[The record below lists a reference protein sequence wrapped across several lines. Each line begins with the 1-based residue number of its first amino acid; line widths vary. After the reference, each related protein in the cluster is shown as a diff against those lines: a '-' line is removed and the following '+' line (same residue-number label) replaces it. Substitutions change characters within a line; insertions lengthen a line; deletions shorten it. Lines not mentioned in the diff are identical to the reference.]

1 MADAQDRNLPASARK
16 IERAR
21 GDGQVARSRE
31 LSHLTA
37 LAAGGGT
44 LVATAEP
51 FGAVMRS
58 VLAQGLRF
66 DARHVNNPAVMTER
80 LGELAVWAAL
90 VIAPMGLLMMLLG
103 VAAALASG
111 GWNFTWKPLMP
122 NFGKLN
128 PIAGAGRMV
137 SKAQLGDMLKSCLV
151 ALTVGATGGFYL
163 RKHWNDFQE
172 LIGMAPAAALV
183 KLMELIVPGLALMV
197 IVIAVFAALDVP
209 LQRFMLGN
217 RLKMSRDE
225 AKQEHKDMEG
235 SAEIKGRIK
244 ARMREIARRRMLAA
258 VPTADLIVMN
268 PTHYAVALRYDD
280 ATMNA
285 PRVIAKGADLLALRI
300 RDLAQ
305 EHKVPVLRMPPL
317 ARALYA
323 NVEVDQEIPA
333 ALFSAVAQVLA
344 YVFQLRAARAGSAPM
359 PDAPV
364 EPKLPA
370 GLDPQEREAAEAQS
384 ADAATRGTPGDPA

>member
-51 FGAVMRS
+51 FGAAMRG

-66 DARHVNNPAVMTER
+66 DARHVMNPAVMGER

-90 VIAPMGLLMMLLG
+90 IIAPMGLLMMLLG

-111 GWNFTWKPLMP
+111 GWNFTLKPLMP
-122 NFGKLN
+122 NFSKFN

-137 SKAQLGDMLKSCLV
+137 SMAQLGDMLKSCVL
-151 ALTVGATGGFYL
+151 ALAVGATGGLYL
-163 RKHWNDFQE
+163 RRHWADFQE
-172 LIGMAPAAALV
+172 LMSMAPAAAMAALLH
-183 KLMELIVPGLALMV
+183 LMVPGLAFMV
-197 IVIAVFAALDVP
+197 LVIAIFAAFDVP
-209 LQRFMLGN
+209 LQKLLLGN
-217 RLKMSRDE
+217 RLKMSHE
-225 AKQEHKDMEG
+225 EVKQEYKEMEG
-235 SAEIKGRIK
+235 NQQIKGRIK

-258 VPTADLIVMN
+258 VPTADLVVMN

-280 ATMNA
+280 ASMGA
-285 PRVIAKGADLLALRI
+285 PRVVAKGADLLALRI
-300 RDLAQ
+300 RDLAA

-344 YVFQLRAARAGSAPM
+344 YVFQLRAAKTGAAPM

-364 EPKLPA
+364 EPVVPP
-370 GLDPQEREAAEAQS
+370 GFDPQEREAQ
-384 ADAATRGTPGDPA
+384 